1 MTRCY
6 KATIYSMHIAK
17 IFYFKYTYIIST
29 NSTVCWSV
37 VCLLSIPE
45 CTDYCFLA
53 RTLYCYVYTGQFTAS
68 LLGSGR
74 TSRLGPCA
82 LSCQCHTNL
91 EYNPAPKRLIFNTNG
106 SFSISSRFP
115 YSLPYYNSRSVS
127 HMSHLQHCAATL
139 SLLFFLQIFFKM
151 FLYLLH

>member
-1 MTRCY
+1 M
-6 KATIYSMHIAK
+6 
-17 IFYFKYTYIIST
+17 ST

-106 SFSISSRFP
+106 SFTITNRFP

-127 HMSHLQHCAATL
+127 HMSHLQHCAETRR
-139 SLLFFLQIFFKM
+139 LLIFFHKKTCPFFSRM
-151 FLYLLH
+151 RKTKHAKTKLIKKNIYE